1 MRVIHHF
8 GGGVYVKES
17 QFQAGES
24 GEKHIH
30 DFDHLST
37 LATGV
42 VRLQVDEEVS
52 TITGPSVITV
62 KAGKAHKVTA
72 LTDCVWL
79 CIHATDCTDP
89 EQIDHQILEG

>member
-1 MRVIHHF
+1 MNIFHHF
-8 GGGVYVKES
+8 SSGVYVKETH
-17 QFQAGES
+17 FFAGES
-24 GEKHIH
+24 GEKHVH
-30 DFDHLST
+30 QFDHLST
-37 LATGV
+37 LAAGI